1 LSSFKCRN
9 IGKQCRFEV
18 EADTEN
24 QVLEAALEH
33 FEKVHNISPVP
44 AETIVLIKKAIKK

>member
-1 LSSFKCRN
+1 MPSFKCRN

-18 EADTEN
+18 DADTED

-33 FEKVHNISPVP
+33 LEKVHNVAPVP
-44 AETIVLIKKAIKK
+44 AETIVRVKKAIKK

>member
-1 LSSFKCRN
+1 MATFKCRN

-18 EADTEN
+18 EADTES

-33 FEKVHNISPVP
+33 VEKAHQKGLIPQ
-44 AETIVLIKKAIKK
+44 ETIEQIKKAIK